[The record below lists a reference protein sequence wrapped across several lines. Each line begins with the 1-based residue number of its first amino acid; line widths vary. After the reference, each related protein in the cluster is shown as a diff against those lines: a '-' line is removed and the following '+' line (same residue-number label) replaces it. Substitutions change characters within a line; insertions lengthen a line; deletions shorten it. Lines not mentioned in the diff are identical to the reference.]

1 MAGAEA
7 VIIPSPSGEGDHA
20 QHGGG
25 GQPLIPARP
34 QAPSTAKT
42 RSPSPDGGGIFDP
55 YAARA
60 QFPILSRTVNGKPLV
75 YLDSAASAQ
84 KPKAVIDAMT
94 AAMEGSFA
102 NVHRGLHT
110 LANETTEAFE
120 AARDSVARFLNAEAA
135 SNIVWT
141 KGGTEA
147 INLAAAGIG
156 HSIQPGD
163 EIIVSQMEHHSN
175 IVPWHLLRE
184 RRGAVL
190 KWIPLLDDGSLDM
203 AAYADLLGPK
213 TRVVAVTHMSNV
225 LGTINP
231 VAEIT
236 RLAHAV
242 GAQVL
247 IDGCQG
253 AVHAAPDVQAI
264 GCDFYAFTGHK
275 LYGPTGIGAL
285 YGKAEALEALP
296 PYQGGGEM
304 IETVTMDAVTY
315 AKPPHRFEAGTP
327 PILEAIGLGAAIAWL
342 SRFDGAA
349 IRAHEQ
355 GLYDHARAR
364 LADAG
369 WLRVLGEAPGKGA
382 ILTFTVEGAH
392 AHDIAQ
398 IMDRYGV
405 AVRAGLHC
413 AEPLAA
419 RFGVTS
425 SARASFALYNT
436 TEDADAFADAL
447 IKAREFFA

>member
-1 MAGAEA
+1 MADG
-7 VIIPSPSGEGDHA
+7 SPVM
-20 QHGGG
+20 
-25 GQPLIPARP
+25 
-34 QAPSTAKT
+34 K
-42 RSPSPDGGGIFDP
+42 FDA

-84 KPKAVIDAMT
+84 KPRAVIDALT
-94 AAMEGSFA
+94 AAMEGSYA

-120 AARDSVARFLNAEAA
+120 VARESVARFLNAEGPD
-135 SNIVWT
+135 NIVWT

-147 INLAAAGIG
+147 INLVASSLGQ
-156 HSIQPGD
+156 SIQPGD
-163 EIIVSQMEHHSN
+163 EIIVTQMEHHSN

-213 TRVVAVTHMSNV
+213 TKIVAVTHMSNV

-236 RLAHAV
+236 AKAHAV
-242 GAQVL
+242 GAKVL

-253 AVHAAPDVQAI
+253 AVHGLPDVQAI

-285 YGKAEALEALP
+285 YGTTAALEALP

-304 IETVTMDAVTY
+304 IETVEMERVTY

-327 PILEAIGLGAAIAWL
+327 PILEAIGLGAAIEWL
-342 SRFDGAA
+342 NQYDRAA
-349 IRAHEQ
+349 IDAHERA
-355 GLYDHARAR
+355 LYDHARAR
-364 LADAG
+364 LDG
-369 WLRVLGEAPGKGA
+369 VNWLKVIGEAEGKGA

-398 IMDRYGV
+398 VMDRYGV

-413 AEPLAA
+413 AEPLAK
-419 RFGVTS
+419 RFGLTS

-436 TEDADAFADAL
+436 LEDADAFADAL

>member
-1 MAGAEA
+1 MADGSL
-7 VIIPSPSGEGDHA
+7 V
-20 QHGGG
+20 
-25 GQPLIPARP
+25 
-34 QAPSTAKT
+34 KT
-42 RSPSPDGGGIFDP
+42 FDAH
-55 YAARA
+55 AARA

-84 KPKAVIDAMT
+84 KPRAVIDAMVRT
-94 AAMEGSFA
+94 MEGSYA

-120 AARDSVARFLNAEAA
+120 GARESVARFLNAPAA

-147 INLAAAGIG
+147 INLVASGIG
-156 HSIQPGD
+156 QAIQPGD
-163 EIIVSQMEHHSN
+163 EIIVSEMEHHSN

-190 KWIPLLDDGSLDM
+190 KWIPVLDDGSLDM
-203 AAYADLLGPK
+203 AAYAGLLGPK
-213 TRVVAVTHMSNV
+213 TRMVAVTHMSNV

-236 RLAHAV
+236 RLAHAA
-242 GAQVL
+242 GARVL

-264 GCDFYAFTGHK
+264 GCDFYVFTGHK
-275 LYGPTGIGAL
+275 LYGPSGIGAL
-285 YGKAEALEALP
+285 YGTAEALEALP

-304 IETVTMDAVTY
+304 IESVEAERVTY

-327 PILEAIGLGAAIAWL
+327 PIVEAIGLGAAIEWL
-342 SRFDGAA
+342 SQFDKAA
-349 IRAHEQ
+349 ITAHERA
-355 GLYDHARAR
+355 LYDHARAR
-364 LADAG
+364 LEG
-369 WLRVLGEAPGKGA
+369 VNWLRVIGEAEGKGA
-382 ILTFTVEGAH
+382 LLTFTVDGAH

-398 IMDRYGV
+398 VMDRYGV

-413 AEPLAA
+413 AEPLAK
-419 RFGVTS
+419 RFGLTS

-436 TEDADAFADAL
+436 LEDADAFADAL